1 MSDSERIDSILPP
14 TQVRQE
20 LLKQLE
26 SIVLELN
33 AHEERNDLIKEIDQA
48 ILRSTFSAQEV
59 LNLIVQKCLY
69 KTGSKHGQVV
79 QYRHNHLTV
88 VASTQLNRIG
98 QELPLHHSLCG
109 KVITERKLQHVPD
122 VSHIPSD
129 QYVRYNEDTKS
140 ELALPIKAEH
150 SERIL
155 GILDLEKDR
164 LGLFDEKSM
173 EFAHLLAG
181 QAAIAMTHA
190 QTWSGVKILYELSTS
205 LLSGQLTLEEGFQR
219 ILESILQEFD
229 FEHGQI
235 LLSLG
240 NEFVILA
247 SSSNPDIGLRLG
259 KESSACGR
267 YLLGENRREI
277 LVIDDIEKSPY
288 SEFYLAL
295 LHAEGGLSMHSEMIV
310 PLIEKDRL
318 IGALNIESP
327 RKGIFSD
334 FERNL
339 LGVVGTLMASAISAT
354 FSRRNRT
361 NQRQIQ
367 AANIALTQLGHAA
380 EKFIHNFINSVGS
393 ARAKLFELN
402 EHIANAQLPAI
413 REGIPVNKF
422 VSDVTENLTEATKAL
437 RDFGDSF
444 NPSHTRYQLQ
454 EMDMEKVANT
464 AFDRARNRYSEH
476 PIKFQFENKLP
487 SATERTRKPVKGQSS
502 CLLSE
507 PVYEVIDSIVNN
519 AAEAILERRRDASG
533 LIKIELDLPD
543 PFHVRLGVEDN
554 GGGIPEDDQPRILE
568 YGFTTK
574 KNRESQGIGLWF
586 CDLYLRQRG
595 GSISFVS
602 ESGKGTLFNII
613 FPTILTEHDEF

>member
-1 MSDSERIDSILPP
+1 MSDSERITSMLPP
-14 TQVRQE
+14 TLVRQE

-26 SIVLELN
+26 NIVLELN

-79 QYRHNHLTV
+79 EYRHNHLTV
-88 VASTQLNRIG
+88 VASTEFRRIR
-98 QELPLHHSLCG
+98 QELPLNHSLCG
-109 KVITERKLQHVPD
+109 TVITTGELQHVPD
-122 VSHIPSD
+122 VSLLPPD
-129 QYVRYNEDTKS
+129 KYVRYNENTRS
-140 ELALPIKAEH
+140 ELAIPIKAEH

-155 GILDLEKDR
+155 GVLNLERDQE
-164 LGLFDEKSM
+164 GYFDEKSV

-190 QTWSGVKILYELSTS
+190 QTWSGVKLLYELSTS
-205 LLSGQLTLEEGFQR
+205 LLSGKLTLEEGFQR
-219 ILESILQEFD
+219 ILDSILQEFD

-247 SSSNPDIGLRLG
+247 SSSNSDIGLRLG
-259 KESSACGR
+259 KESSACGF
-267 YLLGENRREI
+267 YLLEEKGRGM
-277 LVIDDIEKSPY
+277 LVIDDIEKSRY
-288 SEFYLAL
+288 SEFYIAL
-295 LHAEGGLSMHSEMIV
+295 LHAEGGRSMHSEMIV

-327 RKGIFSD
+327 RIGIFSD
-334 FERNL
+334 FERNI

-354 FSRRNRT
+354 FSRRNST

-402 EHIANAQLPAI
+402 EHLVDIQLPAI
-413 REGIPVNKF
+413 RDGIPVNKF
-422 VSDVTENLTEATKAL
+422 VSDVTENLSEAAKAL

-464 AFDRARNRYSEH
+464 AFERAKARYVEQ
-476 PIKFQFENKLP
+476 PINFQFVNKLP
-487 SATERTRKPVKGQSS
+487 SATGTHKPVKGQSS

-519 AAEAILERRRDASG
+519 AAEAILERGRDSSG
-533 LIKIELDLPD
+533 LIKFELDLPD
-543 PFHVRLGVEDN
+543 PFHVRLGIEDN

-595 GSISFVS
+595 GSINFVS
-602 ESGKGTLFNII
+602 ESGKGTLFNVI
-613 FPTILTEHDEF
+613 FPTILTEHEEF